1 MVFIDLLKYLKDC
14 INNEKNNLEYRNTK
28 NNVKKDKNGIYKS
41 DDAVSLS
48 IDEML
53 IERNK
58 KQGFLFNK

>member
-1 MVFIDLLKYLKDC
+1 LVFIDLLKYLKDC